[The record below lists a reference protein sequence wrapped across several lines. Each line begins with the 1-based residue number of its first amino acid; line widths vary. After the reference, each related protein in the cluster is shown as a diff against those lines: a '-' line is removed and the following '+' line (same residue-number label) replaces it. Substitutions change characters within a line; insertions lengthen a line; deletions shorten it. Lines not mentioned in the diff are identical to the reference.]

1 MMARSKIAPPQRP
14 DTLMQLSRSS
24 ILAYRTAGP
33 YILAH
38 LVSLIYIPPFEWSAR
53 RFGEILC
60 LRGGI
65 WNSILK
71 RVLPFSRRLCKSEE
85 RFFLPAGCLHS
96 SKFED
101 ACKSGCRMDWS
112 DYLRD
117 EAAKYRQLAEKAE
130 DPSVKQDLLDLA
142 VVCEDVA
149 NDIED
154 RIPGG

>member
-1 MMARSKIAPPQRP
+1 M
-14 DTLMQLSRSS
+14 
-24 ILAYRTAGP
+24 AGP
-33 YILAH
+33 GTAAT
-38 LVSLIYIPPFEWSAR
+38 AR

-60 LRGGI
+60 LRGRI

-130 DPSVKQDLLDLA
+130 DPSIKQDLLDLA

-149 NDIED
+149 NDMED